1 MPLEVDGAAVVVFD
15 AVLDGVLACT
25 GEEGAAGVGD
35 AVDVVCSDGLGD
47 VSFFSVVGGVAV
59 SLSEEGFILSE

>member
-1 MPLEVDGAAVVVFD
+1 MVFD
-15 AVLDGVLACT
+15 AVLAGVLACT
-25 GEEGAAGVGD
+25 DEEGAAGVGD
-35 AVDVVCSDGLGD
+35 AGDVVCSDGLGA